1 MSVKIEP
8 FVVTNTYTY
17 TNALINVTTV
27 RLGESADI
35 TVELFDKVGGQRDI
49 RNLVLSQPEYSQ
61 WGSDDQF
68 IVNWSLAQIGAVPS
82 Q

>member
-17 TNALINVTTV
+17 TYALISVVAV

-49 RNLVLSQPEYSQ
+49 RYLVLSQPEYSQ

-68 IVNWSLAQIGAVPS
+68 IVNWSLAQIGVVPS